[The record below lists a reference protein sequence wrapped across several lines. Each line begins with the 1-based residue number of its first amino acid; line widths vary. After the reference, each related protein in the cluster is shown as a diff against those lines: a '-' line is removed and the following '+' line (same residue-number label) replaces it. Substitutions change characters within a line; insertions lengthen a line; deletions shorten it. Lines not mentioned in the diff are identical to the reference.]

1 MPHKDIDNLS
11 NTAKIG
17 FMLIGL
23 VAGIY
28 HFGTREITNKTL
40 WKKTAIFLYDCTVS
54 GSLSILSGL
63 IILAYTSN
71 EAYALG
77 VGGIIGHLG
86 NRFLNIAEQALKNK
100 LGVK

>member
-1 MPHKDIDNLS
+1 MPHKDLNNLS
-11 NTAKIG
+11 ITAKIG
-17 FMLIGL
+17 FILIGL

-28 HFGTREITNKTL
+28 HFGSRNLTDKTF
-40 WKKTAIFLYDCTVS
+40 WKKVFIFLYDCTVS

-63 IILAYTSN
+63 IILAYTGN

-86 NRFLNIAEQALKNK
+86 NRFLNIAELALKHK
-100 LGVK
+100 LGLE

>member
-17 FMLIGL
+17 FALIGL

-28 HFGTREITNKTL
+28 HFGTRNIKDKTF
-40 WKKTAIFLYDCTVS
+40 WRKVAIFLYDCTVS

-63 IILAYTSN
+63 IILAYTEN

-77 VGGIIGHLG
+77 IGGIIGHLG
-86 NRFLNIAEQALKNK
+86 NRFLNIAELALKHK
-100 LGVK
+100 LGVE